1 MRAAAVHVVY
11 TTQCIHQFVDLALL
25 IQKNTTFTLL
35 NAKANVFWPLK
46 VDFRPVLA
54 DDLAI
59 NGAYDSIEAL
69 YRRPISF
76 TSHNVRIYL

>member
-1 MRAAAVHVVY
+1 MRASAAHVVY

-35 NAKANVFWPLK
+35 NTNANVSWPLK
-46 VDFRPVLA
+46 VDFRPVRA

-76 TSHNVRIYL
+76 TPQNVRINL